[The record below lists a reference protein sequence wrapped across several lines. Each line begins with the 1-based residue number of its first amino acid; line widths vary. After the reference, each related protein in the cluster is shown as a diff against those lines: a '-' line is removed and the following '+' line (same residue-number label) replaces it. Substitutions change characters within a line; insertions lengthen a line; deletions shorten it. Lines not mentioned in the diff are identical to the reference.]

1 MEDDENIELEFPTFS
16 SAGLKNGEDFAI
28 HYRVEIAEAVYLAI
42 GRMIDYEL
50 DEVPVFMLE
59 ETESIFMLDREAMS
73 KAVDGCIEYYKE
85 IEAYEICADLSQLK
99 SKL

>member
-16 SAGLKNGEDFAI
+16 AAGMTNGDEFAI
-28 HYRVEIAEAVYLAI
+28 HYRAEIAEAVYLSI
-42 GRMIDYEL
+42 GRMVDYEL
-50 DEVPVFMLE
+50 DEVPVFMIE
-59 ETESIFMLDREAMS
+59 ETESIFILDREAMD

-85 IEAYEICADLSQLK
+85 IEAYEICAELSQLK